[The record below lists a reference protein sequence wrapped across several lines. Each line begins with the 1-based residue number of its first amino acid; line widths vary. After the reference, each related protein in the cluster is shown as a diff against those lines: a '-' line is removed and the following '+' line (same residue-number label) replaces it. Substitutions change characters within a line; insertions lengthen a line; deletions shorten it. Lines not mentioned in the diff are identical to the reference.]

1 MQAQPERDVVSL
13 KCAAGNLLVAQDQVH
28 GIAPAMD
35 ARVAGSGIG
44 EVGMGEDRWPLF
56 VLDEN
61 LLPTSQLSEYRFC
74 VCLCDAE
81 NAAFA
86 LACDAFDRLTVNESE
101 VHPLPDCMRNDSTPF
116 DALTRIGDEAGL
128 FVNLTALRR
137 HLDRLER

>member
-13 KCAAGNLLVAQDQVH
+13 KCAAGNLLVAQEQVH

-35 ARVAGSGIG
+35 ARVASNGVG
-44 EVGMGEDRWPLF
+44 EVGMGGDRWPLF
-56 VLDEN
+56 VLDGN
-61 LLPTSQLSEYRFC
+61 LLPTSQHREFRFC
-74 VCLCDAE
+74 VCLRDDE
-81 NAAFA
+81 NVAFA

-101 VHPLPDCMRNDSTPF
+101 MHPLLDCMRNESTPF

-137 HLDRLER
+137 HLEQLEQ